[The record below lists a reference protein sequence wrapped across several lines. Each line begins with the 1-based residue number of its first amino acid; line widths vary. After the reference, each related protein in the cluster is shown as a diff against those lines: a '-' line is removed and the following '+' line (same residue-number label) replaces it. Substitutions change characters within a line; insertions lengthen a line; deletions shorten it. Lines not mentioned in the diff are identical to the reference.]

1 MGPLKENLVAD
12 MTDNARQG
20 KARQGKAEAFD
31 VDAYLSQ
38 TFSSVVS
45 DLIVEQRE
53 KDQSTIQPQSLKE
66 KTG

>member
-12 MTDNARQG
+12 MTDAH
-20 KARQGKAEAFD
+20 
-31 VDAYLSQ
+31 LSQ
-38 TFSSVVS
+38 TFSSIVS